1 MIKDV
6 LIHLQG
12 TKTDLAV
19 LTTGL
24 EVARLFNGH
33 MECVHIMPDAAS
45 LLAPQVVGP
54 AGTPLF
60 DMGAL
65 KLLEEDAKK
74 RAAGARESFFQFCS
88 ANSIVQADTPPG
100 PASVSAMWRE
110 TNGDPEARLIA
121 LTRLHD
127 LVVVAPN
134 AEDASQIG
142 YIDVGQLILGAGRPV
157 LLAPRSLH
165 TKGINIVAI
174 AWKNTPEAARAIT
187 AAMPILSKA
196 HKIIVFGA
204 SEREGSDKETH
215 ASCERLANSLRWHG
229 MTAESRCVAP
239 ARRTVPD
246 AVLQASGEA
255 GADLLVMG
263 GYGHSRLRELIFGGF
278 TRRIL
283 QGTELPVFIFH

>member
-6 LIHLQG
+6 LVHLQG
-12 TKTDLAV
+12 TKTDFAV
-19 LTTGL
+19 LATGL

-33 MECVHIMPDAAS
+33 MECLHIMPDAAS
-45 LLAPQVVGP
+45 LLAPQIVGP

-65 KLLEEDAKK
+65 KLLEEDARK
-74 RAAGARESFFQFCS
+74 RAVAARESFFQFCS

-100 PASVSAMWRE
+100 PASISAMWRE
-110 TNGDPEARLIA
+110 TRGDPEERLTA

-127 LVVVAPN
+127 LVVVASST
-134 AEDASQIG
+134 EDGSQIG
-142 YIDVGQLILGAGRPV
+142 YINAGHLILSAGRPV

-165 TKGINIVAI
+165 TKGINSVAI
-174 AWKNTPEAARAIT
+174 AWKNTPEAARVIT

-196 HKIIVFGA
+196 HKIIVIGA
-204 SEREGSDKETH
+204 SEREGSEKETQ
-215 ASCERLANSLRWHG
+215 ASCERLANSLLWHG
-229 MTAESRCVAP
+229 ITAESRCIAP
-239 ARRTVPD
+239 ARRTVPE
-246 AVLQASGEA
+246 AVLQSAGEA